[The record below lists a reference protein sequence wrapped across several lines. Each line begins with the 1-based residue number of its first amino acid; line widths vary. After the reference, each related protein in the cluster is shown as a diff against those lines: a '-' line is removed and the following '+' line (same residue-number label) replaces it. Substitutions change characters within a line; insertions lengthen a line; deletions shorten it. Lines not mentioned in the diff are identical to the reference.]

1 MVAIPKP
8 KDSVGFPCFNPTEKR
23 MRSRSVTKGQSRSSS
38 IRVAWPK
45 GQGASHFLSLF
56 PIPCSLLPA
65 PCSLKPKT
73 FYLTQ
78 LTITIVQSTLHQNQP
93 QSI

>member
-1 MVAIPKP
+1 MCHGKTFSCSTHLTLP
-8 KDSVGFPCFNPTEKR
+8 DFDWDFLR
-23 MRSRSVTKGQSRSSS
+23 WRSGS

-56 PIPCSLLPA
+56 PIPYSLLPA

-78 LTITIVQSTLHQNQP
+78 FKTAIVQSTLHQNQP

>member
-1 MVAIPKP
+1 MFHTSYFTRFWLGFFAIAF
-8 KDSVGFPCFNPTEKR
+8 SGSEAS
-23 MRSRSVTKGQSRSSS
+23 SRRGS

-56 PIPCSLLPA
+56 PIPYSLLPA

-73 FYLTQ
+73 FYLIQ